1 MITTMVRFG
10 GYFIILLAGSLVL
23 RAYTFTDTKGREFE
37 GTVLAVNEAEVTVR
51 RSVDGLRFELAQS
64 VFSETDQAYFKRWE
78 ATESLQYRLRKGE
91 TIRALPRQL
100 RIDLIWER
108 GDLPH
113 YEVQRSEDG
122 GNTWTTLPNKTPE
135 LHVFSDFIGDPNVR
149 RHYRVRNVRFSRSGG
164 VTEIRAWSEVVQ
176 AQTRRFDVDALLGE
190 VQEAAVRFYF
200 EEAHPVS
207 GLSPEGQPGWGNV
220 CAVGSTGMGM
230 ANIIVGVERGIVSR
244 EDGLQLALQ
253 MLRFLDQT
261 APKPRGALGHW
272 MDGKTG
278 EIKNFGEPKD
288 AVDLVE
294 TAFLIQGAILL
305 REYFDHP
312 NPQELELRQ
321 TVNRLSADV
330 QWDFF
335 MQEDH
340 IGPYMKWHWHPQ
352 DGFWKMGVRGFNE
365 TMMCYIL
372 GIGSATHPIPVK
384 SFFSGW
390 MRGGRNFS
398 HKQTHFGVTHDLG
411 GGIGWPLFFAH
422 YSHLGFDPNAV
433 SHNGKTY
440 FEHFTDAT
448 RVHRLYAQ
456 SRAEDFEG
464 YGPLWGLAA
473 SLNPDGYFAS
483 HPGQKDNGTIATTAA
498 LSSIPYLPEEV
509 KGCMQVMYLD
519 YGKEL
524 WGGYGF
530 YNAINPS
537 RDWLG
542 ARYIGI
548 ELGPIA
554 PMIENYRSGLLWK
567 LFMQSP
573 EAQRAMK
580 RLRENATTTVYFP

>member
-1 MITTMVRFG
+1 MITTMKRFVE
-10 GYFIILLAGSLVL
+10 YFIILLVGSLAL
-23 RAYTFTDTKGREFE
+23 CGYTFTDTKGRQFE
-37 GTVLAVNEAEVTVR
+37 GTVLAVNEAKVTVR

-64 VFSETDQAYFKRWE
+64 VFCENDQAYFKRWE

-108 GDLPH
+108 GKMPH
-113 YEVQRSEDG
+113 YEVQRSEHPDG
-122 GNTWTTLPNKTPE
+122 PWITLKNKTPV
-135 LHVFSDFIGDPNVR
+135 LHVFSDFIGQPNVR
-149 RHYRVRNVRFSRSGG
+149 RYYRTRNIRMNGSGVA
-164 VTEIRAWSEVVQ
+164 VTVGPWSEVVQ
-176 AQTRRFDVDALLGE
+176 AQTRVFNMEALLGE
-190 VQEAAVRFYF
+190 VQEAGVRFYF

-244 EDGLQLALQ
+244 VEGLDLALR
-253 MLRFLDQT
+253 MLRFLDK
-261 APKPRGALGHW
+261 AALKPRGALGHW

-278 EIKNFGEPKD
+278 KIKNFGDPKD
-288 AVDLVE
+288 SVDLVE

-305 REYFDHP
+305 REYFDGP
-312 NPQELELRQ
+312 DPLESELRQ
-321 TVNRLSADV
+321 TVNRLSAGV

-335 MQEDH
+335 MQEDR
-340 IGPYMKWHWHPQ
+340 IGSYMKWHWHPQ
-352 DGFWKMGVRGFNE
+352 NGFWKMGVRGFNE

-372 GIGSATHPIPVK
+372 GIGSATHPIPAE
-384 SFFSGW
+384 SFYSGW
-390 MRGGRNFS
+390 MRGGRHFS

-422 YSHLGFDPNAV
+422 YSHLGFDPEAV

-440 FEHFTDAT
+440 FKHFTDAT
-448 RVHRLYAQ
+448 RVHQLYAR
-456 SRAEDFEG
+456 SRADEFKG
-464 YGPLWGLAA
+464 YDKLWGLAA
-473 SLNPDGYFAS
+473 SLNPEGYRAN
-483 HPGQKDNGTIATTAA
+483 HPGPRDDGTIATTAA
-498 LSSIPYLPEEV
+498 LSSMPYLPKEV
-509 KGCMQVMYLD
+509 KECMKVMYLD
-519 YGKEL
+519 YGREL

-542 ARYIGI
+542 DTYIGI

-573 EAQRAMK
+573 EAKRALK